1 MGTAV
6 GPPHLLFLHHALA
19 HDLIDGRLNEACRD
33 GLSVPITIAVVRNE
47 CSIGSDV
54 SSEFSNRFQQLALI
68 LAVSLRG
75 PDRIPNLPQFVTL
88 YEHCLAT
95 EFHLR
100 HLSSFS
106 ISALKFG
113 WSSASTVLAS

>member
-88 YEHCLAT
+88 YE
-95 EFHLR
+95 FHLR